1 MQKKGQEG
9 VIITV
14 LLILVAIAAVAA
26 VSYFVINQVR
36 LGQTEAA
43 NKISCQMLN
52 YEIVSAVNGQNTV
65 TVRRIAGGDQLNV
78 TDIIVSFGIKG
89 TNKTTGPGMMELV
102 SVSGF
107 NMSIGDKIEV
117 APVLPNGVTCDAR
130 TSLTVA

>member
-43 NKISCQMLN
+43 NKINCQMLN
-52 YEIVSAVNGQNTV
+52 YEVVSAVSGQNTV
-65 TVRRIAGGDQLNV
+65 TVRRTAGGDQLNV
-78 TDIIVSFGIKG
+78 TNIIVSFGIKG

-107 NMSIGDKIEV
+107 NMSSGDKIEV
-117 APVLPNGVTCDAR
+117 APILSNGVTCDAR
-130 TSLTVA
+130 TSLIVA